1 MRVFTVSQLPPSPVT
16 AQFFFDRLN
25 KSSSY
30 SVSLWAFHPTLNR
43 LLSLFYNISI
53 FKEDPTNQNSLNC
66 GQQKWEKYFLICLV
80 IAKQRH
86 THFRS
91 CFYLVIYSITIAA
104 FQHYACGYLFT
115 LILRASSVN
124 VFLTKMPI
132 LLGWP
137 GCFCNIGWLFY
148 YFLNDLILPV
158 IQNAVYGCV
167 VLIIIYWFSNLS
179 ATHKFSKN
187 DLCLCFNSWVKM
199 LNNAESNVDP

>member
-1 MRVFTVSQLPPSPVT
+1 MDNRNGKSTFLFVSLLPNKDMHILDPVSTWLFIASQLLLFSTMPVVT
-16 AQFFFDRLN
+16 
-25 KSSSY
+25 S
-30 SVSLWAFHPTLNR
+30 SLWYLELPQ
-43 LLSLFYNISI
+43 SM
-53 FKEDPTNQNSLNC
+53 
-66 GQQKWEKYFLICLV
+66 YFW
-80 IAKQRH
+80 
-86 THFRS
+86 
-91 CFYLVIYSITIAA
+91 
-104 FQHYACGYLFT
+104 
-115 LILRASSVN
+115 
-124 VFLTKMPI
+124 TKMPI

-199 LNNAESNVDP
+199 LNNAESNVDPWGAS